1 VRSLVYAS
9 QAASGAFDRDLFQ
22 KTSVG
27 IVGNVAT
34 GVPRRPEHI
43 VAADS
48 KRSSSLIDVRRVV
61 SGLEMPSDEKAAI
74 LSNRYGHNI
83 SRN

>member
-1 VRSLVYAS
+1 MVYAS

-27 IVGNVAT
+27 IVGNVVT

-48 KRSSSLIDVRRVV
+48 KRTSSLIDVVPRVV

-83 SRN
+83 SRI